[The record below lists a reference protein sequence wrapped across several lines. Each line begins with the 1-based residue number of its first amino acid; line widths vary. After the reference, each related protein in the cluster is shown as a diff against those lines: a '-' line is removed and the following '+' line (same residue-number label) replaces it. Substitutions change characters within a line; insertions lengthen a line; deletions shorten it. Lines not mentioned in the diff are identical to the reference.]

1 MTNTEWSED
10 KSSDDGSEHFFMPL
24 STGVT
29 RKEVGAGA
37 NRRKQRLF
45 SSPQQIRVSKTNT
58 QQPSNLDSQLSLVS
72 NVSYDLNGLAEYENQ
87 VNGFQTDIALNF
99 TGSTAQS
106 MFPGID
112 ESMDQVF
119 SPPLLMDSAFF
130 PDTYEDL
137 LGMLNFRFYFLQPFR
152 CSNLIHCY
160 LV

>member
-1 MTNTEWSED
+1 
-10 KSSDDGSEHFFMPL
+10 MPL

-29 RKEVGAGA
+29 RKEVSAGA

-45 SSPQQIRVSKTNT
+45 SSPQQTRVSKNTT
-58 QQPSNLDSQLSLVS
+58 QQSSNLDSQLSLVS
-72 NVSYDLNGLAEYENQ
+72 NVSNDLNGLAEYENQ

-119 SPPLLMDSAFF
+119 SPPLLMDTSFF
-130 PDTYEDL
+130 PDAYEDL
-137 LGMLNFRFYFLQPFR
+137 LGMLIYT
-152 CSNLIHCY
+152 LIFFSSAYHASI
-160 LV
+160 

>member
-29 RKEVGAGA
+29 RKEVSAGA

-45 SSPQQIRVSKTNT
+45 SSPQQTRVSKNTT
-58 QQPSNLDSQLSLVS
+58 QQSSNLDSQLSLVS
-72 NVSYDLNGLAEYENQ
+72 NVSNDLNGLAEYDNQ

-119 SPPLLMDSAFF
+119 SPPLLMDTSFF
-130 PDTYEDL
+130 PDAYEDL
-137 LGMLNFRFYFLQPFR
+137 LGMLIYT
-152 CSNLIHCY
+152 LIFFSSAYHASI
-160 LV
+160 